1 MPTKGTASAAPRP
14 MGRCRRMPA
23 IDTGSTAWMLV
34 SAAMVLFMTPGLALF
49 YAGMVRSKNVLS
61 TTMHS
66 LFAMGLVSVL
76 WAVIGYTLAFGH
88 DVGGVMGGLE
98 FAGLAGVIGAVTGT
112 GPSAIPTSVFAMYQG
127 MFAVI
132 TVGLITGAV
141 AERMKFKAYVIFAS
155 LWAVL
160 VYSPLAH
167 WVWGGG
173 WLMKLGALDFAG
185 GTVVHIASAAAA
197 LAAAVV
203 LGKRRGHGTEEMRPH
218 NIPMSV
224 LGAGILWFGWFGF
237 NAGSALGS
245 GQLAGSAFMATNLS
259 AAAGMLAWTLAE
271 VLGGHKPTVLG
282 AASGAVAGLVGIT
295 PAAGFVGPM
304 PALAIGAITGA
315 LCYFGLRLKSRFGF
329 DDALDVVGVHGVGG
343 TTGAILTGVF
353 ASLAVNAAGAD
364 GLLAGG
370 GVALIGKQFVGVVAT
385 IGFSFTASF
394 IILKLLDATMGIR
407 ADAEAETTG
416 LDLAEHAET
425 GYEF

>member
-1 MPTKGTASAAPRP
+1 
-14 MGRCRRMPA
+14 MPA

-61 TTMHS
+61 STMHS
-66 LFAMGLVSVL
+66 LFAMGLVSVI
-76 WAVIGYTLAFGH
+76 WAVIGYTLAFGR
-88 DVGGVMGGLE
+88 DVGGVIGGLD
-98 FAGLAGVIGAVTGT
+98 FAGLSGVLGAVTGT
-112 GPSAIPTSVFAMYQG
+112 GTSAIPTSVFAMYQG
-127 MFAVI
+127 MFAII

-141 AERMKFKAYVIFAS
+141 AERMKFKAYVIFAA

-173 WLMKLGALDFAG
+173 WLMRLGALDFAG

-197 LAAAVV
+197 LAAAIV

-304 PALAIGAITGA
+304 PALAIGAITGL

-353 ASLAVNAAGAD
+353 ASLAVNSAGAN
-364 GLLAGG
+364 GLLFGG
-370 GVALIGKQFVGVVAT
+370 GFALLGKQLVGVGAT
-385 IGFSFTASF
+385 IAFSFTVSF
-394 IILKLLDATMGIR
+394 IILKLLDSTMGIR
-407 ADAEAETTG
+407 VDAETETVG
-416 LDLAEHAET
+416 LDIGEHAET

>member
-1 MPTKGTASAAPRP
+1 
-14 MGRCRRMPA
+14 MPA

-61 TTMHS
+61 STMHS
-66 LFAMGLVSVL
+66 LFAMGLVSVI
-76 WAVIGYTLAFGH
+76 WAVIGYSLAFGK
-88 DVGGVMGGLE
+88 DVAGLVGGLDAVGLS
-98 FAGLAGVIGAVTGT
+98 GVLGAVTGT
-112 GPSAIPTSVFAMYQG
+112 GSSAIPTSVFAMYQG

-132 TVGLITGAV
+132 TVGLITGAI
-141 AERMKFKAYVIFAS
+141 AERMKFRAYVIFAA
-155 LWAVL
+155 LWALL

-197 LAAAVV
+197 LAAAIV
-203 LGKRRGHGTEEMRPH
+203 LGKRAGYGTEELRPH
-218 NIPMSV
+218 SIPMSV

-245 GQLAGSAFMATNLS
+245 GELAGSAFMATNLS
-259 AAAGMLAWTLAE
+259 AAAGMLAWGLAE
-271 VLGGHKPTVLG
+271 VLTGHKPTVLG

-304 PALAIGAITGA
+304 PALVIGAVTGT
-315 LCYFGLRLKSRFGF
+315 LCYFGLRLKTRFGS
-329 DDALDVVGVHGVGG
+329 DDVQSVVGVHGVGG

-353 ASLAVNAAGAD
+353 ASLAVNAAGAN
-364 GLLAGG
+364 GLLSGG
-370 GVALIGKQFVGVVAT
+370 GFALLGKQLVGVAAT
-385 IGFSFTASF
+385 IAFSFIVSF

-407 ADAEAETTG
+407 VDAETEASG
-416 LDLAEHAET
+416 LDVAEHAET

>member
-1 MPTKGTASAAPRP
+1 
-14 MGRCRRMPA
+14 MPA

-61 TTMHS
+61 STMHS
-66 LFAMGLVSVL
+66 LFAMGLVSVI
-76 WAVIGYTLAFGH
+76 WAVIGYTLAFGP
-88 DVGGVMGGLE
+88 DVGGVVGGLKHL
-98 FAGLAGVIGAVTGT
+98 GLDGVLGTVTGT
-112 GPSAIPTSVFAMYQG
+112 GTSAIPTSVFAMYQG
-127 MFAVI
+127 MFAII
-132 TVGLITGAV
+132 TVGLITGAI
-141 AERMKFKAYVIFAS
+141 AERMKFKAYVIFAA
-155 LWAVL
+155 LWALL

-173 WLMKLGALDFAG
+173 WLAKLGALDFAG

-197 LAAAVV
+197 LAAALV
-203 LGKRRGHGTEEMRPH
+203 LGKRTGYGSEELRPH

-245 GQLAGSAFMATNLS
+245 GHLAGSAFLATHLS

-271 VLGGHKPTVLG
+271 VLTGHKPTVLG

-304 PALAIGAITGA
+304 PALAIGLITGT
-315 LCYFGLRLKSRFGF
+315 LCYLGLRLKSRFGF

-353 ASLAVNAAGAD
+353 ASVAINSAGAN

-370 GVALIGKQFVGVVAT
+370 GFALLGKQLIGVGAT
-385 IGFSFTASF
+385 IAFSFAMSF
-394 IILKLLDATMGIR
+394 IILKLLDSTMGIR
-407 ADAEAETTG
+407 VDADAEASG
-416 LDLAEHAET
+416 LDIAEHAET

>member
-1 MPTKGTASAAPRP
+1 
-14 MGRCRRMPA
+14 MPA

-34 SAAMVLFMTPGLALF
+34 SSAMVLFMTPGLALF

-61 TTMHS
+61 STMHS
-66 LFAMGLVSVL
+66 LFAMGLVSVI
-76 WAVIGYTLAFGH
+76 WAVIGYTLAFGS
-88 DVGGVMGGLE
+88 DVGGVVGGLQHL
-98 FAGLAGVIGAVTGT
+98 GLDGVLGSVTGT
-112 GPSAIPTSVFAMYQG
+112 GTSAIPTSVFAMYQG
-127 MFAVI
+127 MFAII
-132 TVGLITGAV
+132 TVGLITGAM
-141 AERMKFKAYVIFAS
+141 AERMKFKAYVIFAA

-173 WLMKLGALDFAG
+173 WLAQLGALDFAG

-197 LAAAVV
+197 LAAAIV
-203 LGKRRGHGTEEMRPH
+203 LGKRKGYGTEEMRPH

-259 AAAGMLAWTLAE
+259 AAAGMLMWSLAE
-271 VLGGHKPTVLG
+271 VLTGHKPTVLG

-304 PALAIGAITGA
+304 PALAIGAITGLA
-315 LCYFGLRLKSRFGF
+315 CYFGLRLKSRFKF

-353 ASLAVNAAGAD
+353 ASVAVNSAGAN
-364 GLLAGG
+364 GLLFGG
-370 GVALIGKQFVGVVAT
+370 GLALLGKQLVGVGAT
-385 IGFSFTASF
+385 IAFSFTVSF

-407 ADAEAETTG
+407 VDAETESNG
-416 LDLAEHAET
+416 LDVAEHAET

>member
-1 MPTKGTASAAPRP
+1 
-14 MGRCRRMPA
+14 MPA

-34 SAAMVLFMTPGLALF
+34 CAAMVLFMTPGLALF

-61 TTMHS
+61 STMHS
-66 LFAMGLVSVL
+66 LFAMGLVSVI
-76 WAVIGYTLAFGH
+76 WAVIGYTLAFGP
-88 DVGGVMGGLE
+88 DMGGLIG
-98 FAGLAGVIGAVTGT
+98 GLRFLGLDGVLGSVTGT
-112 GPSAIPTSVFAMYQG
+112 GTSAIPTSVFAMYQG
-127 MFAVI
+127 MFAII
-132 TVGLITGAV
+132 TVGLITGAM
-141 AERMKFKAYVIFAS
+141 AERMRFKAYVIFAA
-155 LWAVL
+155 LWALL

-173 WLMKLGALDFAG
+173 WLAQFGALDFAG
-185 GTVVHIASAAAA
+185 GTVVHIASASAA
-197 LAAAVV
+197 LAAALG
-203 LGKRRGHGTEEMRPH
+203 LGKRKGYGTEEMRPH

-259 AAAGMLAWTLAE
+259 AAAGMLTWGLAE
-271 VLGGHKPTVLG
+271 VLTGHKPTVLG

-304 PALAIGAITGA
+304 PALAIGAITGLA
-315 LCYFGLRLKSRFGF
+315 CYFGLRLKSKFGF

-353 ASLAVNAAGAD
+353 ASLAVNSAGAN
-364 GLLAGG
+364 GLLFGG
-370 GVALIGKQFVGVVAT
+370 GLALLGKQLVGVGAT
-385 IGFSFTASF
+385 IAFSFTVSF

-407 ADAEAETTG
+407 VDAETESSG
-416 LDLAEHAET
+416 LDVAEHAET

>member
-1 MPTKGTASAAPRP
+1 
-14 MGRCRRMPA
+14 MPA

-61 TTMHS
+61 STMHS
-66 LFAMGLVSVL
+66 LFAMGLVSVI
-76 WAVIGYTLAFGH
+76 WAVIGYTLAFGP
-88 DVGGVMGGLE
+88 DASGVIGGLKSL
-98 FAGLAGVIGAVTGT
+98 GLDGVLGAVTGT
-112 GPSAIPTSVFAMYQG
+112 GTSAIPTSVFAMYQG
-127 MFAVI
+127 MFAII

-141 AERMKFKAYVIFAS
+141 AERMKFKAYVIFAA
-155 LWAVL
+155 LWALL

-173 WLMKLGALDFAG
+173 WLAQFGALDFAG

-197 LAAAVV
+197 LAAAIV
-203 LGKRRGHGTEEMRPH
+203 LGKRKGYGTEEMRPH

-259 AAAGMLAWTLAE
+259 AAAGMLTWGLAE
-271 VLGGHKPTVLG
+271 VLTGHKPTVLG

-304 PALAIGAITGA
+304 PALAIGAITGVA
-315 LCYFGLRLKSRFGF
+315 CYFGLRVKSHFGF

-353 ASLAVNAAGAD
+353 ASLAVNSAGAN
-364 GLLAGG
+364 GLLFGG
-370 GVALIGKQFVGVVAT
+370 GLALLGKQLVGVGAT
-385 IGFSFTASF
+385 IAFSFTVSF
-394 IILKLLDATMGIR
+394 IILKLLDSTMGIR
-407 ADAEAETTG
+407 VDAETEAGG
-416 LDLAEHAET
+416 LDVAEHAET

>member
-1 MPTKGTASAAPRP
+1 VPAAPRTGWKGP
-14 MGRCRRMPA
+14 RMPA

-61 TTMHS
+61 STMHS
-66 LFAMGLVSVL
+66 LFAMGLVSVI
-76 WAVIGYTLAFGH
+76 WAVIGYTLAFGP
-88 DVGGVMGGLE
+88 DTGGVVGGLKFFGLD
-98 FAGLAGVIGAVTGT
+98 GVLGSVTGIGT
-112 GPSAIPTSVFAMYQG
+112 SAIPTSVFAMYQG
-127 MFAVI
+127 MFAII

-141 AERMKFKAYVIFAS
+141 AERMKFKAYVIFAA
-155 LWAVL
+155 LWALL

-173 WLMKLGALDFAG
+173 WLAQLGALDFAG

-197 LAAAVV
+197 LAAAIV
-203 LGKRRGHGTEEMRPH
+203 LGKRKGYGTEEMRPH

-259 AAAGMLAWTLAE
+259 AAAGMLMWSLAE
-271 VLGGHKPTVLG
+271 VLTGHKPTVLG

-304 PALAIGAITGA
+304 PALAIGAITGLA
-315 LCYFGLRLKSRFGF
+315 CYFGLRLKSRFKF

-353 ASLAVNAAGAD
+353 ASVAVNSAGAN
-364 GLLAGG
+364 GLLFGG
-370 GVALIGKQFVGVVAT
+370 GLALLGKQLVGVGAT
-385 IGFSFTASF
+385 IAFSFTVSF

-407 ADAEAETTG
+407 VDAETESNG
-416 LDLAEHAET
+416 LDVAEHAET

>member
-1 MPTKGTASAAPRP
+1 
-14 MGRCRRMPA
+14 MPA

-61 TTMHS
+61 STMHS
-66 LFAMGLVSVL
+66 LFAMGLVSVI
-76 WAVIGYTLAFGH
+76 WAVIGYSLAFGK
-88 DVGGVMGGLE
+88 DVAGLVGGLDALGLS
-98 FAGLAGVIGAVTGT
+98 GVLGAVTGT
-112 GPSAIPTSVFAMYQG
+112 GSSAIPTSVFAMYQG

-132 TVGLITGAV
+132 TVGLITGAI
-141 AERMKFKAYVIFAS
+141 AERMKFKAYVIFAA
-155 LWAVL
+155 LWALL

-197 LAAAVV
+197 LAAAIV
-203 LGKRRGHGTEEMRPH
+203 LGKRSGYGTEELRPH

-245 GQLAGSAFMATNLS
+245 GHLAGSAFMATNLS
-259 AAAGMLAWTLAE
+259 AAAGMLAWGLAE
-271 VLGGHKPTVLG
+271 VLTGHKPTVLG

-304 PALAIGAITGA
+304 PALAIGAITGT

-353 ASLAVNAAGAD
+353 ASLAVNSAGAN
-364 GLLAGG
+364 GLLSGG
-370 GVALIGKQFVGVVAT
+370 GFALLGKQFVGIGAT
-385 IGFSFTASF
+385 IALSFTVSF
-394 IILKLLDATMGIR
+394 IILKLLDRTMGIR
-407 ADAEAETTG
+407 VDADTEAAG
-416 LDLAEHAET
+416 LDVAEHSET

>member
-1 MPTKGTASAAPRP
+1 
-14 MGRCRRMPA
+14 MPA
-23 IDTGSTAWMLV
+23 IDTGSTAWMLI
-34 SAAMVLFMTPGLALF
+34 SAAMVLLMTPALALF

-61 TTMHS
+61 STMHS
-66 LFAMGLVSVL
+66 LFAMGLVSII
-76 WAVIGYTLAFGH
+76 WAVIGYTLAFGK
-88 DVGGVMGGLE
+88 DAGGL
-98 FAGLAGVIGAVTGT
+98 GLIGSLQHLGLDGVLGAVTGT
-112 GPSAIPTSVFAMYQG
+112 GSSAIPTSVFAMYQG
-127 MFAVI
+127 MFAII
-132 TVGLITGAV
+132 TVGLISGAV
-141 AERMKFKAYVIFAS
+141 AERMKFKAFVIFAT
-155 LWAVL
+155 LWALL

-185 GTVVHIASAAAA
+185 GTVVHIASASAA
-197 LAAAVV
+197 LAAALV
-203 LGKRRGHGTEEMRPH
+203 LGKRKGYGTEELRPH

-259 AAAGMLAWTLAE
+259 AAAGMLAWSAAE
-271 VLGGHKPTVLG
+271 VLTGHKPTVLG

-304 PALAIGAITGA
+304 PALIIGAIVGG
-315 LCYFGLRLKSRFGF
+315 LCYFALRLKPKFGF

-353 ASLAVNAAGAD
+353 ASLAVNSAGAN
-364 GLLAGG
+364 GLLFGG
-370 GVALIGKQFVGVVAT
+370 GFALLGKQLVGVLAT
-385 IGFSFTASF
+385 IAFSFIVSF

-407 ADAEAETTG
+407 VDAETEASG
-416 LDLAEHAET
+416 LDVAEHSES

>member
-1 MPTKGTASAAPRP
+1 
-14 MGRCRRMPA
+14 MPA

-49 YAGMVRSKNVLS
+49 YAGMVRAKNVLS
-61 TTMHS
+61 STMHS
-66 LFAMGLVSVL
+66 LFAMGLVSVI

-88 DVGGVMGGLE
+88 DASGVIGGLQHL
-98 FAGLAGVIGAVTGT
+98 GLAGVLGSVTGT
-112 GPSAIPTSVFAMYQG
+112 GASAIPTSVFAMYQG
-127 MFAVI
+127 MFAII

-141 AERMKFKAYVIFAS
+141 AERMKFKAFVIFATLWS
-155 LWAVL
+155 LL

-167 WVWGGG
+167 WVWSGG
-173 WLMKLGALDFAG
+173 WLQKLGALDFAG

-197 LAAAVV
+197 LAAALV
-203 LGKRRGHGTEEMRPH
+203 LGKRKGYGTEELRPH

-271 VLGGHKPTVLG
+271 VLTGHKPTVLG

-304 PALAIGAITGA
+304 PALAIGAIVGV

-353 ASLAVNAAGAD
+353 ASLAVNSAGAN
-364 GLLAGG
+364 GLLFGG
-370 GVALIGKQFVGVVAT
+370 GFALLGKQLVGVVAT
-385 IGFSFTASF
+385 IAFSFIVSF
-394 IILKLLDATMGIR
+394 IILKLLDSTMGIR
-407 ADAEAETTG
+407 VDADVEAAG
-416 LDLAEHAET
+416 LDVSEHSET

>member
-1 MPTKGTASAAPRP
+1 
-14 MGRCRRMPA
+14 MPA

-34 SAAMVLFMTPGLALF
+34 SAAMVLLMTPGLALF
-49 YAGMVRSKNVLS
+49 YAGMVRRKNVLS

-66 LFAMGLVSVL
+66 FFAMGLVGVI
-76 WAVIGYTLAFGH
+76 WALVGYTLAFGP
-88 DVGGVMGGLE
+88 DMAGLVGGLKHLGLE
-98 FAGLAGVIGAVTGT
+98 GVLGAVTGT
-112 GPSAIPTSVFAMYQG
+112 GTSAIPTSVFAMYQG
-127 MFAVI
+127 MFAII
-132 TVGLITGAV
+132 TVGLITGAI
-141 AERMKFKAYVIFAS
+141 AERMKFKAYVAFAA

-197 LAAAVV
+197 LAAAIV
-203 LGKRRGHGTEEMRPH
+203 LGKRKGYGSDELRPH

-237 NAGSALGS
+237 NAGSALAS
-245 GQLAGSAFMATNLS
+245 GQLAGSAFLATNLS
-259 AAAGMLAWTLAE
+259 AAAGLLAWNLAE
-271 VLGGHKPTVLG
+271 ILSEGKPTVLG

-304 PALAIGAITGA
+304 PALAIGAVVGC
-315 LCYFGLRLKSRFGF
+315 LCYFGLRLKTRFGF

-343 TTGAILTGVF
+343 TTGALLTGVF
-353 ASLAVNAAGAD
+353 ASLAVNSAGAN
-364 GLLAGG
+364 GLLSGG
-370 GVALIGKQFVGVVAT
+370 GFALLGKQFIGVGAT
-385 IGFSFTASF
+385 IVFSFGVSF

-407 ADAEAETTG
+407 VSDDVEVSG
-416 LDLAEHAET
+416 LDIAEHAET
-425 GYEF
+425 GYEL

>member
-1 MPTKGTASAAPRP
+1 
-14 MGRCRRMPA
+14 MPA

-61 TTMHS
+61 STMHS
-66 LFAMGLVSVL
+66 LFAMGLVSII
-76 WAVIGYTLAFGH
+76 WAIVGYTLAFGS
-88 DVGGVMGGLE
+88 DVGGIVGGLQHL
-98 FAGLAGVIGAVTGT
+98 GLDGVLGAVTGSGT
-112 GPSAIPTSVFAMYQG
+112 SAIPTSVFAMYQG

-132 TVGLITGAV
+132 TVGLITGAI
-141 AERMKFKAYVIFAS
+141 AERMKFKAYVIFATA
-155 LWAVL
+155 WAVL

-173 WLMKLGALDFAG
+173 LLMQLGALDFAG
-185 GTVVHIASAAAA
+185 GTVVHIASASAA
-197 LAAAVV
+197 LAAALV
-203 LGKRRGHGTEEMRPH
+203 LGRRRGYGTEALRPH

-245 GQLAGSAFMATNLS
+245 GHLAGSAFMATNLS

-271 VLGGHKPTVLG
+271 VFTGHKPTVLG

-304 PALAIGAITGA
+304 PAIVIGVVTGA
-315 LCYFGLRLKSRFGF
+315 LCYFGLRIKSRFGF

-353 ASLAVNAAGAD
+353 ASLAVNAAGAN
-364 GLLAGG
+364 GLLFGG
-370 GVALIGKQFVGVVAT
+370 GFAPVGKQLIAVLAT
-385 IGFSFTASF
+385 IVFSFVVSF
-394 IILKLLDATMGIR
+394 IILRLLDATMGLR
-407 ADAEAETTG
+407 VSEDVEVAG
-416 LDLAEHAET
+416 LDISEHAET
-425 GYEF
+425 GYEL

>member
-1 MPTKGTASAAPRP
+1 M
-14 MGRCRRMPA
+14 
-23 IDTGSTAWMLV
+23 DTGSTAWMLV

-61 TTMHS
+61 STMHS
-66 LFAMGLVSVL
+66 LFAMGLVSVI
-76 WAVIGYTLAFGH
+76 WAVIGYTLAFGR
-88 DVGGVMGGLE
+88 DVGGVIGGLD
-98 FAGLAGVIGAVTGT
+98 FAGLSGVLGAVTGT
-112 GPSAIPTSVFAMYQG
+112 GTSAIPTSVFAMYQG
-127 MFAVI
+127 MFAII

-141 AERMKFKAYVIFAS
+141 AERMKFKAYVIFAA

-173 WLMKLGALDFAG
+173 WLMRLGALDFAG

-197 LAAAVV
+197 LAAAIV

-304 PALAIGAITGA
+304 PALAIGAITGL

-353 ASLAVNAAGAD
+353 ASLAVNSAGAN
-364 GLLAGG
+364 GLLFGG
-370 GVALIGKQFVGVVAT
+370 GFALLGKQLVGVGAT
-385 IGFSFTASF
+385 IAFSFTVSF
-394 IILKLLDATMGIR
+394 IILKLLDSTMGIR
-407 ADAEAETTG
+407 VDAETETVG
-416 LDLAEHAET
+416 LDIGEHAET

>member
-1 MPTKGTASAAPRP
+1 ML
-14 MGRCRRMPA
+14 
-23 IDTGSTAWMLV
+23 GSTAL
-34 SAAMVLFMTPGLALF
+34 VLFMTPGLALF
-49 YAGMVRSKNVLS
+49 YAGMVRRKNVLS

-66 LFAMGLVSVL
+66 FFAMGLVSVI
-76 WAVIGYTLAFGH
+76 WAVLGYTLAFGP
-88 DVGGVMGGLE
+88 DVGGVIGGLKHLG
-98 FAGLAGVIGAVTGT
+98 FDGVLGTVSGTGT
-112 GPSAIPTSVFAMYQG
+112 AAIPTSVFAMYQG
-127 MFAVI
+127 MFAII

-141 AERMKFKAYVIFAS
+141 AERMKFKAYVIFAAS
-155 LWAVL
+155 WAVL

-197 LAAAVV
+197 LAAAIV
-203 LGKRRGHGTEEMRPH
+203 LGKRKGYGTDELRPH

-237 NAGSALGS
+237 NAGSALAS
-245 GQLAGSAFMATNLS
+245 GHLAGSAFMATHLA
-259 AAAGMLAWTLAE
+259 AAAGLLAWNLAE
-271 VLGGHKPTVLG
+271 VMTEGKPTVLG

-295 PAAGFVGPM
+295 PAAGFVGPV
-304 PALAIGAITGA
+304 PALAIGAIVGC
-315 LCYFGLRLKSRFGF
+315 LCFFGLRLKSRFGL

-353 ASLAVNAAGAD
+353 ASLTVNSAGAN

-370 GVALIGKQFVGVVAT
+370 GFALLGKQLIGVAAT
-385 IGFSFTASF
+385 IVFSFTVSF

-407 ADAEAETTG
+407 VSDDVEVAG
-416 LDLAEHAET
+416 LDIAEHAET
-425 GYEF
+425 GYEL

>member
-1 MPTKGTASAAPRP
+1 MPAAPRTGWKGP
-14 MGRCRRMPA
+14 RMPA

-61 TTMHS
+61 STMHS
-66 LFAMGLVSVL
+66 LFAMGLVSVI
-76 WAVIGYTLAFGH
+76 WAVIGYTLAFGP
-88 DVGGVMGGLE
+88 DTGGVVGGLKFFGLD
-98 FAGLAGVIGAVTGT
+98 GVLGSVTGIGT
-112 GPSAIPTSVFAMYQG
+112 SAIPTSVFAMYQG
-127 MFAVI
+127 MFAII

-141 AERMKFKAYVIFAS
+141 AERMKFKAYVIFAA
-155 LWAVL
+155 LWALL

-173 WLMKLGALDFAG
+173 WLAQLGALDFAG

-197 LAAAVV
+197 LAAAIV
-203 LGKRRGHGTEEMRPH
+203 LGKRKGYGTEEMRPH

-259 AAAGMLAWTLAE
+259 AAAGMLMWSLAE
-271 VLGGHKPTVLG
+271 VLTGHKPTVLG

-304 PALAIGAITGA
+304 PALAIGAITGLA
-315 LCYFGLRLKSRFGF
+315 CYFGLRLKSRFKF

-353 ASLAVNAAGAD
+353 ASVAVNSAGAN
-364 GLLAGG
+364 GLLFGG
-370 GVALIGKQFVGVVAT
+370 GLALLGKQLVGVGAT
-385 IGFSFTASF
+385 IAFSFTVSF

-407 ADAEAETTG
+407 VDAETESNG
-416 LDLAEHAET
+416 LDVAEHAET